1 MAEAQGKEEVAGYR
15 QAGEKR
21 KKQKLI
27 KKMTEANLVLGVEV
41 QIEEALEAAERTLV
55 GRAGGKNF
63 SAQFIQNWADH
74 QWQAAPGNSFKVS
87 AVLAKGWFMIQF
99 DKKEMAEWVLAKNWG
114 FGNRPILFKRWT
126 PLFDA
131 QREKVDSF
139 PVWVRAPGLPF
150 FLWVESVFRSI
161 GNMLG
166 TYLETDMSFIE
177 THERA
182 MARILV
188 NLNPDEGLAENIK
201 LRYKD
206 LVFDQPLDYEHLP
219 FRCHRCHEYGHLVRD
234 CPLRFRRR
242 RKQKKVQAEMRTTG
256 EEIAPRYEAVQVD
269 GAMEVD
275 RIEKKKAPMQAQQ
288 TMLPEFGEGSPIGS
302 SKGDPEVSREVPED
316 TPEGTMGTHMDFCFP
331 AMHLPNVVKD
341 ACLNSNLHSPSEHSR
356 IENIIAFIP
365 KINLNCEE
373 APNDFGDIKISS
385 SKPECQN
392 NLRFLDKRPAP
403 GVPIGGIGMDVSQIS
418 RKKSRGR

>member
-1 MAEAQGKEEVAGYR
+1 MDVR
-15 QAGEKR
+15 
-21 KKQKLI
+21 I
-27 KKMTEANLVLGVEV
+27 DVVLGVDV
-41 QIEEALEAAERTLV
+41 RIDEAIEAAESTLV
-55 GRAGGKNF
+55 GRALGKNF
-63 SAQFIQNWADH
+63 PAQFIQNWADQ
-74 QWQAAPGNSFKVS
+74 QWQGGPGNSFKVL
-87 AVLAKGWFMIQF
+87 VLAKGWFVIQF
-99 DKKEMAEWVLAKNWG
+99 DKKEMAEWVLAKNWA

-131 QREKVDSF
+131 LREKVDSF
-139 PVWVRAPGLPF
+139 PVWVRAPGLSP
-150 FLWVESVFRSI
+150 FLWVESVFRAI
-161 GNMLG
+161 GNTLG

-177 THERA
+177 TNNKT

-188 NLNPDEGLAENIK
+188 NLNPGEALAKNIK
-201 LRYKD
+201 LQYKD
-206 LVFDQPLDYEHLP
+206 LVFDQLLDYEHLP
-219 FRCHRCHEYGHLVRD
+219 SRCHRCHEYGHLEYGHLARD
-234 CPLRFRRR
+234 CPLGFRRR
-242 RKQKKVQAEMRTTG
+242 RKQKKVEAEMRTTG

-269 GAMEVD
+269 DAMEVD

-288 TMLPEFGEGSPIGS
+288 TMLPEFGEGSSIGS

-316 TPEGTMGTHMDFCFP
+316 TPEGTMGKHRDFCFP
-331 AMHLPNVVKD
+331 SMHPPNEVKD

-356 IENIIAFIP
+356 IENIIASIP

-373 APNDFGDIKISS
+373 APNDFGDIKIYS
-385 SKPECQN
+385 SKPECHY